1 MLPLKKI
8 STLWQQKSV
17 NVQQICKFQKLCSIW
32 DEITKPSCKV
42 WGQMFQQP
50 FNVRKKKKSLMLQHW
65 SNSACTEE
73 SFPCCHR
80 LSSTWCLTGATTEEN
95 FTAPDNKIPRRW
107 IKFLEMTQPS
117 SQILLGTTVAFR
129 LWQHAPNRATKRSSV
144 VHRLLGSVSESWK
157 C

>member
-17 NVQQICKFQKLCSIW
+17 NVQQICKFQKLCSIR

-50 FNVRKKKKSLMLQHW
+50 SNVRKKKKKFD
-65 SNSACTEE
+65 A

-117 SQILLGTTVAFR
+117 SQILLGTTVAFH